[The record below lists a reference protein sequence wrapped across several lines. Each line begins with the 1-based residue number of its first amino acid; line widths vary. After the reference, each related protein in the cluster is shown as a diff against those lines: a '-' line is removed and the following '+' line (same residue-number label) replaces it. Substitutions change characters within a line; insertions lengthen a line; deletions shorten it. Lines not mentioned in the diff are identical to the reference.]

1 MNYEQNNGFNNNF
14 NNNDNNYNNNG
25 YTNYGYNNP
34 NMMNNNMGNM
44 NNNGKQ
50 PLSYHI
56 KRFLI
61 GFLLVAILIF
71 ILLWLFPTKQGI
83 KDSLAD
89 SLAPLYDR
97 IFAENI
103 DTMKEVAIAYYTT
116 DRLPKK
122 EGDTEKLTLGE
133 MLEMKLLL
141 AIKDKNGDMCD
152 SDDSYVEITKMDK
165 EYKMKVNLSCGDEED
180 YIIVYLGCY
189 DYCLNDVCEKKEST
203 KPKQQSIFQK
213 VTNNIKKIVSTKKE
227 TPKPTKYYC
236 AKVNGKYYDKNG
248 KSVSKTSYEKS
259 CNIKPTKYYCA
270 KVNGKYYDNKGKVV
284 SKSAYEKACKSTP
297 PKYYCAVVNGKYY
310 DDKGKVVSKSAYEKA
325 CKPTPPKYYCAVVN
339 GKYYD
344 DKGNS
349 VSKSEYEDA
358 CNPKPEKYKYL
369 YEKVVSIHHEKEYSK
384 WSDWSK
390 NIAYDPN
397 NNNINW
403 GQHEYEWNEKVGYN
417 LRTTY
422 KTDRSKPIWKK
433 VEKQMG
439 SYTKYAC
446 AEYEYFL
453 DQTTNTTY
461 ITNSGG
467 WQYQGTYVYSTVPND
482 SVSVKYVFAGM
493 SYSDCGTVCDVS
505 PKYKF
510 AKYTRTASVTNTT
523 SSTESDLSVVCK
535 KTVKKEIP
543 IYLTVDEIVGYG
555 VEKVQTK
562 TYYYHKK
569 TRTLIKDAY
578 TDTQKYKAW
587 SYSKN
592 DETLINQGYKYTGIY
607 EKVN

>member
-1 MNYEQNNGFNNNF
+1 MNYEQNNGFDNY
-14 NNNDNNYNNNG
+14 NDNNYNNYNNNDNL
-25 YTNYGYNNP
+25 NYSYNNP

-44 NNNGKQ
+44 NNNNGKQ

-83 KDSLAD
+83 KDSLTE
-89 SLAPLYDR
+89 SLQPLYDR
-97 IFAENI
+97 IFQENI

-116 DRLPKK
+116 DRLPKN
-122 EGDTEKLTLGE
+122 EGDTKKLTLGE

-141 AIKDKNGDMCD
+141 SIKDKNGDMCD
-152 SDDSYVEITKMDK
+152 PDDSYVEITKMDK

-180 YIIVYLGCY
+180 YIVVYLGCY
-189 DYCLNDVCEKKEST
+189 NYCLNDICEKKETTTAT
-203 KPKQQSIFQK
+203 KTKQQTVFQK
-213 VTNNIKKIVSTKKE
+213 VTNNIKKIVKST
-227 TPKPTKYYC
+227 PTKTKTQPAKYYC
-236 AKVNGKYYDKNG
+236 AKVNGKYYND
-248 KSVSKTSYEKS
+248 
-259 CNIKPTKYYCA
+259 
-270 KVNGKYYDNKGKVV
+270 KGKVV

-310 DDKGKVVSKSAYEKA
+310 DNKGNQVSKSAYE
-325 CKPTPPKYYCAVVN
+325 
-339 GKYYD
+339 
-344 DKGNS
+344 
-349 VSKSEYEDA
+349 EA
-358 CNPKPEKYKYL
+358 CNPKPTKYKYL
-369 YEKVVSIHHEKEYSK
+369 YEKTVSVHHDKEYSN
-384 WSDWSK
+384 WSDWSS
-390 NIAYDPN
+390 NIQYNPD

-403 GQHEYEWNEKVGYN
+403 GKHEYEWNEKVGYN
-417 LRTTY
+417 LKTTY
-422 KTDRSKPIWKK
+422 VTDKSKPIWEK
-433 VEKQMG
+433 VVKQMG
-439 SYTKYAC
+439 SYTQYAC

-467 WQYQGTYVYSTVPND
+467 WQYQGTYVYSTVPSSSNT
-482 SVSVKYVFAGM
+482 VKYVYAGM

-510 AKYTRTASVTNTT
+510 AKYTRTATATNTT

-543 IYLTVDEIVGYG
+543 IYLTVNEIVGYG

-569 TRTLIKDAY
+569 TRTLIKDEY
-578 TDTQKYKAW
+578 TEKERYTAW

-592 DETLINQGYKYTGIY
+592 DETLINQGYKYTGVY
-607 EKVN
+607 EKVES

>member
-1 MNYEQNNGFNNNF
+1 M
-14 NNNDNNYNNNG
+14 
-25 YTNYGYNNP
+25 
-34 NMMNNNMGNM
+34 
-44 NNNGKQ
+44 
-50 PLSYHI
+50 
-56 KRFLI
+56 
-61 GFLLVAILIF
+61 
-71 ILLWLFPTKQGI
+71 
-83 KDSLAD
+83 
-89 SLAPLYDR
+89 
-97 IFAENI
+97 
-103 DTMKEVAIAYYTT
+103 
-116 DRLPKK
+116 
-122 EGDTEKLTLGE
+122 
-133 MLEMKLLL
+133 
-141 AIKDKNGDMCD
+141 
-152 SDDSYVEITKMDK
+152 
-165 EYKMKVNLSCGDEED
+165 
-180 YIIVYLGCY
+180 
-189 DYCLNDVCEKKEST
+189 
-203 KPKQQSIFQK
+203 
-213 VTNNIKKIVSTKKE
+213 
-227 TPKPTKYYC
+227 
-236 AKVNGKYYDKNG
+236 
-248 KSVSKTSYEKS
+248 
-259 CNIKPTKYYCA
+259 
-270 KVNGKYYDNKGKVV
+270 
-284 SKSAYEKACKSTP
+284 
-297 PKYYCAVVNGKYY
+297 
-310 DDKGKVVSKSAYEKA
+310 
-325 CKPTPPKYYCAVVN
+325 VN